1 MSLGA
6 TKGKNPAPWAF
17 PRAPCPRGVRAFDY
31 MVVIPESPGSA
42 CQEICM
48 LLASRGAMCKLSAC
62 SFVTDITVFGRCT
75 SRLLA

>member
-42 CQEICM
+42 CQEIHM
-48 LLASRGAMCKLSAC
+48 LLLPPNKRSPCGACLERFAC
-62 SFVTDITVFGRCT
+62 GCGSVHGLT
-75 SRLLA
+75 LA